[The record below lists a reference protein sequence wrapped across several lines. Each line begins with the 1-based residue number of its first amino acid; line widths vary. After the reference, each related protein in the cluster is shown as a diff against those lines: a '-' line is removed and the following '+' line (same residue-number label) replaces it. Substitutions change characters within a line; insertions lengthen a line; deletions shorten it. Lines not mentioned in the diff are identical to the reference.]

1 MRKDMKVVVENL
13 TGALFYIEVKNDATF
28 EDLKREIEAQE
39 KLPSDRLIFVL
50 DSGECPI
57 MRKEDEKLSLL
68 DSGIQD
74 GSHIYLFFTS
84 VDDDSTDHFRFTSS
98 DLYS

>member
-1 MRKDMKVVVENL
+1 MRKGMKVVVENL

-57 MRKEDEKLSLL
+57 MSKEDENLSLL

-74 GSHIYLFFTS
+74 GSHIYLFF
-84 VDDDSTDHFRFTSS
+84 
-98 DLYS
+98 